1 MRDQQNERC
10 SCAPF
15 NIEKGFLKRGYSK
28 QLFHRKQCQAINLF
42 VLSLAPE
49 SIVWCSSSLDGFEID
64 RRTQASLSPD
74 LSQDKG
80 FLKHEEKKSKKK
92 GSISVSGQLPTY
104 PSPNLLLS

>member
-10 SCAPF
+10 SCVPF

-49 SIVWCSSSLDGFEID
+49 SIV
-64 RRTQASLSPD
+64 
-74 LSQDKG
+74 
-80 FLKHEEKKSKKK
+80 
-92 GSISVSGQLPTY
+92 
-104 PSPNLLLS
+104 

>member
-1 MRDQQNERC
+1 MCDQQNERC

-49 SIVWCSSSLDGFEID
+49 SIV
-64 RRTQASLSPD
+64 
-74 LSQDKG
+74 
-80 FLKHEEKKSKKK
+80 
-92 GSISVSGQLPTY
+92 
-104 PSPNLLLS
+104 